1 MKQIFSFLLI
11 ALIGASCQ
19 TADVRIEYN
28 KEVDFFKY
36 RTFNW
41 LPGKEVKD
49 TKGFQS
55 LKSQKVKNVI
65 QSLLAEKG
73 IVQAEKADLLVAIN
87 VTEKEKVYYTSRNNF
102 YGYRYWGYYGFRT
115 YEPEYY
121 TVSTLFVALVE
132 PDTKK
137 AVWEGSVEDWQYS
150 SMSNEKMEKLL
161 RALFDKFPPVAENA
175 YQEVK

>member
-73 IVQAEKADLLVAIN
+73 IVRAEKADLLVAIN

-161 RALFDKFPPVAENA
+161 RALFDKFPPVSENA